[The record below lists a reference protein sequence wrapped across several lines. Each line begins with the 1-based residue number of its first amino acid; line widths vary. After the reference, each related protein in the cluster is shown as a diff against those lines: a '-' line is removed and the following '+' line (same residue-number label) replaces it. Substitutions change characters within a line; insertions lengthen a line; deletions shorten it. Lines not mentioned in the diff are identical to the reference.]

1 MLILNIIIIL
11 FFIGL
16 GIAFALGKG
25 MDLIAGYNTMS
36 KEEKE
41 KIDEKALCKHMS
53 ILMYLLAGCWGVLSV
68 GIEINRTWLFWV
80 GFALFIGVC
89 IFYVIYMNT
98 NNRIKK

>member
-16 GIAFALGKG
+16 GIAFAFGKG
-25 MDLIAGYNTMS
+25 LNLVAGYNTMS

-41 KIDEKALCKHMS
+41 KINEKALCKYMTV
-53 ILMYLLAGCWGVLSV
+53 LMLLLAACWGVLSV
-68 GIEINRTWLFWV
+68 GIELNLVWLFWV

-89 IFYVIYMNT
+89 ILYVIYLNT
-98 NNRIKK
+98 NNRLKK